1 MLHTLPIYQDIA
13 SQRAAL
19 GTVRQAITNGTF
31 LKTLAAAV
39 VKLDAAAVSRQ
50 VSLAMY
56 STQACLVACSF
67 SVAWE

>member
-13 SQRAAL
+13 SQRAVLA
-19 GTVRQAITNGTF
+19 TVRQAITNGTF

-50 VSLAMY
+50 VSLAM
-56 STQACLVACSF
+56 
-67 SVAWE
+67 